1 MILTNSDSI
10 AGDMYL
16 KTILIHGF
24 KTFAESTQIEM
35 CRDFNII
42 LSSDFSL
49 TYDLLYAIDWA
60 FRNDSEEQ
68 EVSEVISCG
77 SDGKPLVDFAEIEL
91 CFGIAGSDAQDY
103 VCKKRISVDH
113 ESSEGKGKVTYSID
127 DKVVSRYE
135 YASVKKLIPLVFAGI
150 VMENVN
156 MNAEDI
162 KQQCANRQT
171 VIATTDKSIISELKP
186 AHLIGRVKK
195 DGITEVHLLSN
206 AE

>member
-1 MILTNSDSI
+1 M
-10 AGDMYL
+10 
-16 KTILIHGF
+16 
-24 KTFAESTQIEM
+24 
-35 CRDFNII
+35 
-42 LSSDFSL
+42 
-49 TYDLLYAIDWA
+49 DL
-60 FRNDSEEQ
+60 
-68 EVSEVISCG
+68 
-77 SDGKPLVDFAEIEL
+77 AEIEL

-103 VCKKRISVDH
+103 VCKKRIGVDH

-135 YASVKKLIPLVFAGI
+135 FASVKKLIPLVHAGI
-150 VMENVN
+150 IMENAN

-186 AHLIGRVKK
+186 AYLIGLVKK
-195 DGITEVHLLSN
+195 DGITEVHLLSS